1 MAKLLI
7 LMPTL
12 PFPPRQGA
20 SHRNWGMVKALYD
33 AGHELCLLC
42 AGAGEIA
49 PELSSR
55 CLEVRCVDIP
65 PRGRR
70 QRMVDWL
77 IRGKVDLVE
86 RLRHPEFRHELDD
99 ILQRHSFD
107 AIQVEGLEM
116 TAYLSDLVATGI
128 RLVYDAHNAEAALQA
143 SAAQLTEQ
151 PVRRFYSQ
159 IQAQRLSRYET
170 ELCSV
175 VDEVIAVSA
184 EDAAKLKRLA
194 PTSKIRVIPNAIE
207 VNAYAAERVKP
218 PVPTLV
224 YSGKMDYRPNVDA
237 VLWFYRSVWPRV
249 LSHDPQVLWQIVGSS
264 PDSDVISLADED
276 DVEVTG
282 TVKEILPFLASCTVY
297 IAPIRMGSGTRL
309 KLLEAMAAGC
319 AIVATPLAASGLTGA
334 GDAFLVA
341 ETADDFA
348 KKTIELLSDS
358 TMREKLGHAARK
370 IVTQQFDWCHVA
382 PMIRALYE

>member
-42 AGAGEIA
+42 PGAGEIA

-65 PRGRR
+65 PRGRW
-70 QRMVDWL
+70 QRIVDWL
-77 IRGKVDLVE
+77 IRGRVDLVE
-86 RLRHPEFRHELDD
+86 RLRHPEFRQELNEM
-99 ILQRHSFD
+99 LQRHSFD
-107 AIQVEGLEM
+107 AIQMEGLEM
-116 TAYLSDLVATGI
+116 TAYLPDLVATGI

-143 SAAQLTEQ
+143 SAVKLTKQ

-170 ELCSV
+170 ELSSL
-175 VDEVIAVSA
+175 VDDVIAVSY
-184 EDAAKLKRLA
+184 EDAAKLKQLV
-194 PTSKIRVIPNAIE
+194 PDTNIRVIPNAID
-207 VNAYAAERVKP
+207 VNAYAAERVEP
-218 PVPTLV
+218 PVTTLV

-237 VLWFYRSVWPRV
+237 VLWFYRSIWPRI

-276 DVEVTG
+276 NIEVTG
-282 TVKEILPFLASCTVY
+282 TVKEILPFLASSTVY
-297 IAPIRMGSGTRL
+297 VAPIRMGSGTRL

-334 GDAFLVA
+334 GDAFLLA
-341 ETADDFA
+341 ETKDEFA
-348 KKTIELLSDS
+348 TKTIELLSDS
-358 TMREKLGHAARK
+358 QLREKLGHAARK
-370 IVTQQFDWCHVA
+370 IVTQQFDWSHVA
-382 PMIRALYE
+382 PMIRAIYE

>member
-42 AGAGEIA
+42 AGDGEVA

-65 PRGRR
+65 PRDRW
-70 QRMVDWL
+70 QRIVDWL

-86 RLRHPEFRHELDD
+86 RLRHPEFRQGLNEM
-99 ILQRHSFD
+99 LQRHSFD
-107 AIQVEGLEM
+107 AIQLEGLEM
-116 TAYLSDLVATGI
+116 TAYLPDLVATGI
-128 RLVYDAHNAEAALQA
+128 RLVYDAHNAEAALQT
-143 SAAQLTEQ
+143 SAANLTEQ

-170 ELCSV
+170 ELCSL
-175 VDEVIAVSA
+175 VDDVIAVSA
-184 EDAAKLKRLA
+184 EDAAKLKQLA

-207 VNAYAAERVKP
+207 VNAYAAERVEP
-218 PVPTLV
+218 RIPTLV

-237 VLWFYRSVWPRV
+237 VLWFYRSIWPRI

-264 PDSDVISLADED
+264 PDSDVISLAGED
-276 DVEVTG
+276 NIEVTG
-282 TVKEILPFLASCTVY
+282 TVKEILPFLASCTIY

-319 AIVATPLAASGLTGA
+319 AIVATPLAASGLIGA
-334 GDAFLVA
+334 GDAFLLA
-341 ETADDFA
+341 ETEDEFA
-348 KKTIELLSDS
+348 NKTIELLSDFHL
-358 TMREKLGHAARK
+358 REKLGQAARE
-370 IVTQQFDWCHVA
+370 IVTQQFDWSHVA
-382 PMIRALYE
+382 PMIRTIYE

>member
-1 MAKLLI
+1 
-7 LMPTL
+7 MPTL

-65 PRGRR
+65 PRGRW

-86 RLRHPEFRHELDD
+86 RLRHPEFRHELND

-107 AIQVEGLEM
+107 AIQMEGLEM
-116 TAYLSDLVATGI
+116 TAYLPDIVATGI
-128 RLVYDAHNAEAALQA
+128 RLVYDAHNSEAALQA

-184 EDAAKLKRLA
+184 EDASKLKRLA
-194 PTSKIRVIPNAIE
+194 PTAKIRVIPNAIE
-207 VNAYAAERVKP
+207 VNAYAAERVEP
-218 PVPTLV
+218 RIPTLV

-237 VLWFYRSVWPRV
+237 VLWFYRSIWPRV

-358 TMREKLGHAARK
+358 SMREKLGHAARK